1 MSLKLKRCYLGSRT
15 MLLRPCERV
24 RWGRGRPPIRDRGW
38 GEAEESPPREGSET
52 GFELEPLLHV
62 WSASSPKRVDMVIK
76 DGVKNDQ
83 AIVADQTVSVVLI
96 VVKMTD
102 VIAQK

>member
-1 MSLKLKRCYLGSRT
+1 MVSRT

-24 RWGRGRPPIRDRGW
+24 RRGRGRPPIRDRGR

-52 GFELEPLLHV
+52 GFEL
-62 WSASSPKRVDMVIK
+62 
-76 DGVKNDQ
+76 
-83 AIVADQTVSVVLI
+83 VANQTLSVVLI

-102 VIAQK
+102 FDVVLGMD